1 MSDPDEGALVRR
13 AQAGDLDAYELLV
26 RGHADQLYAVILR
39 VVGNRQDAE
48 DITQETLLRGWR
60 AIGSFRGGSRFST
73 WLRRIAIN
81 ETNRFL
87 ERGARRRSQQSV
99 EEQEDRLASP
109 ADQQPAARAELHAL
123 QDALRLAV
131 AQLPVKLRVA
141 LELRDMEGLSTREA
155 AAVVGIREAAFKTR
169 LHQARMK
176 VRTALGDAA
185 LLA

>member
-1 MSDPDEGALVRR
+1 MSDRDEGALVRR
-13 AQAGDLDAYELLV
+13 AQGGDLDAYEQLV
-26 RGHADQLYAVILR
+26 RGHTDQLYTVILR

-48 DITQETLLRGWR
+48 DIAQETLLRGWR
-60 AIGSFRGGSRFST
+60 AIGSFRGGARFST
-73 WLRRIAIN
+73 WMSRIATN

-87 ERGARRRSQQSV
+87 ERSARRRGQQSV
-99 EEQEDRLASP
+99 EEQEDHLASP
-109 ADQQPAARAELHAL
+109 TDQQPAARAELHAL

-131 AQLPVKLRVA
+131 AQLPMKLRVA
-141 LELRDMEGLSTREA
+141 LELRDVEGLSTSEA

-176 VRTALGDAA
+176 VRSTLGDAA